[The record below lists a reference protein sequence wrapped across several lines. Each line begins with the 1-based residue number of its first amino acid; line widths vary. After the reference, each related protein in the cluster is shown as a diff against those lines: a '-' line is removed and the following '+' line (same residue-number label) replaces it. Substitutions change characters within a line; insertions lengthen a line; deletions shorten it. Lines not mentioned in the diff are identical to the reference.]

1 MTMRKLFGVCLAL
14 CAFASVSDL
23 RAQTPYQFS
32 TVTRTGRRAPAP
44 SKIGLANSP
53 TINASGQIAYEA
65 DGGVFLETTGKTKLV
80 AAIGVDVPG
89 GGQFLS
95 ASSPTMNA
103 AGHLAF
109 VGAAQAPSGSGIFLF
124 ASGKPRLVAAE
135 GQSTSVGPIFG
146 LNSPSLNA
154 NDEVAFLTFNGVF
167 TEAKGVANKVA
178 LSGDPSPEGD
188 IFSFFSFPQ
197 INSSGQVVFT
207 AGLASGTTGI
217 YLATNGAI
225 QKIVNSNDSSPF
237 GGSFAFFFDSASIND
252 SGQIAFSGLVNG
264 PATSSGIYLYSA
276 GQLTIKVSEF
286 TQFGNGLQLVSTQS
300 PSINASGD
308 VAFSGQLLNAFDS
321 GIFVTSGNSLIQVMT
336 PGQTAPDGGVFTSG
350 FAPVLNDA
358 AQVVLDAREQA
369 VNNTVFLFSNS
380 QLTRVA
386 GPGDPVDQPARFTF
400 PFTSGGINDLGTVL
414 FQDVTFPGGDGLFT
428 GSSSKGVAGVNAVAV
443 ENQVLPDGGSLF
455 EFFENVAINGKNQI
469 VFDTSGFAVS
479 DDLILESGGNFTT
492 IARGSIFN
500 GNPAPGGGTF
510 FNFGPASINNL
521 GQVAFAGS
529 TIGGAGEG
537 LYLYSQGQV
546 TVLVD
551 DFAPGPSGAS
561 LGTFSSP
568 SLNDNGDV
576 AFFDQPFPL
585 PNAILFLSGGN
596 LSVIAQDG
604 EVAPGGGNFSLPFP
618 DPSFGP
624 FLNVQGQ
631 IVFSAD
637 LSTGGEAVY
646 LYSQG
651 ALVRIAGPGDP
662 TPDGTVFTSASSAR
676 VNGAGEIVFAG
687 TTNIGD
693 AGVYA
698 YSNGAIVTVA
708 HSGTPIGSGMT
719 LVAAFL
725 PGLNGLGQIS
735 FTGALANGASVVLVA
750 SPSKTGS
757 TTSGVISSSGL
768 LAASPAIVS
777 PEQTRARIDRALRR
791 GVFADA
797 STKTAGNRERP
808 SKQVN
813 APKN

>member
-1 MTMRKLFGVCLAL
+1 MTMCKLFGACLVL
-14 CAFASVSDL
+14 CALAFVSDL
-23 RAQTPYQFS
+23 SAQTPYRFS
-32 TVTRTGRRAPAP
+32 TVTGTGRRAPAP
-44 SKIGLANSP
+44 PKIGLANSP

-65 DGGVFLETTGKTKLV
+65 DGGVFLETSGKTKLV

-109 VGAAQAPSGSGIFLF
+109 VGAAQAPSGSGIFLC
-124 ASGKPRLVAAE
+124 ASGKPRLVASE

-167 TEAKGVANKVA
+167 TEANGVVSKIA
-178 LSGDPSPEGD
+178 LTGDPSPEGD

-225 QKIVNSNDSSPF
+225 QKIINSNDSSPF

-264 PATSSGIYLYSA
+264 PGTSSGIYIYSA
-276 GQLTIKVSEF
+276 GQLTIKVPEF
-286 TQFGNGLQLVSTQS
+286 TPFGNGLQLVSTQS
-300 PSINASGD
+300 PSINKNGD
-308 VAFSGQLLNAFDS
+308 VAFLGQLLNALNP
-321 GIFVTSGNSLIQVMT
+321 GIFVTSGNDLIQVMA

-358 AQVVLDAREQA
+358 GQVVLDAREQA

-428 GSSSKGVAGVNAVAV
+428 GSPSKGVAGVNAVAV
-443 ENQVLPDGGSLF
+443 ENQVLPDGGSLL
-455 EFFENVAINGKNQI
+455 EFFESVAINGKNQV

-492 IARGSIFN
+492 IARGSISN
-500 GNPAPGGGTF
+500 GDPAPDGGTF
-510 FNFGPASINNL
+510 FNFGRASINNL

-529 TIGGAGEG
+529 TIGGAGQG
-537 LYLYSQGQV
+537 LYLYSQGHV
-546 TVLVD
+546 TVLID
-551 DFAPGPSGAS
+551 DFTPGPSGAS

-576 AFFDQPFPL
+576 AFFDQPFPQ

-604 EVAPGGGNFSLPFP
+604 GVAPGGGNFSLPFP

-624 FLNVQGQ
+624 SLNVQGQ

-662 TPDGTVFTSASSAR
+662 TPDGTFFTSASSATI
-676 VNGAGEIVFAG
+676 NGTGEVVFSG
-687 TTNIGD
+687 TTNTGD
-693 AGVYA
+693 AGVYT
-698 YSNGAIVTVA
+698 YTNGAIVTVA

-735 FTGALANGASVVLVA
+735 LTGSLADGSSVVLVA

-757 TTSGVISSSGL
+757 TTSGVVSSSGL
-768 LAASPAIVS
+768 LAASPGIVS
-777 PEQTRARIDRALRR
+777 PEQTRARIDRALHR

-797 STKTAGNRERP
+797 STKTLVTESDRRI
-808 SKQVN
+808 K
-813 APKN
+813 